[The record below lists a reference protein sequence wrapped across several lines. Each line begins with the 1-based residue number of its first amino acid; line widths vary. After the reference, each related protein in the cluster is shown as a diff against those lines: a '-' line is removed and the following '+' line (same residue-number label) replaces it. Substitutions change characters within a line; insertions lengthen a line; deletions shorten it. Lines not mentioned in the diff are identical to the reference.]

1 MLVKNRFFSLLI
13 VISTIILLNSEI
25 AAAVENT
32 QIIIGENLK
41 PGMTLKDAMQLLG
54 TPDTITVSKNGTVL
68 MPYNTLGLSIEAMS
82 GGTTIEAIHVQPAF
96 KGQFA
101 SGIEIGTD
109 FQKILS
115 VYNQPDIKTKEI
127 IEYSGPTRI
136 FKIQQ
141 GKLTGADFYSMN
153 STLYSQV
160 TGKKTGKSA
169 VNDAAEKE
177 KIRNELREE
186 VRNELRQEVREE
198 VIKEMDEN
206 IDVFDL
212 YGFKVRQG
220 YDKVIVTEIRP
231 GSVAEAGGLKVKEAI
246 RKVFYGRDRSSLRNI
261 YGVSGLI
268 AILKRAINK
277 HKENI
282 YILQNGNRY
291 CKVEVPKIK

>member
-1 MLVKNRFFSLLI
+1 
-13 VISTIILLNSEI
+13 
-25 AAAVENT
+25 
-32 QIIIGENLK
+32 
-41 PGMTLKDAMQLLG
+41 
-54 TPDTITVSKNGTVL
+54 
-68 MPYNTLGLSIEAMS
+68 MS

-127 IEYSGPTRI
+127 IEYSNPARI

-141 GKLTGADFYSMN
+141 GKLAGADFYSMN

-177 KIRNELREE
+177 KIRNELREQA
-186 VRNELRQEVREE
+186 RNEVREEVRKE

-212 YGFKVRQG
+212 YGFNVRQVS
-220 YDKVIVTEIRP
+220 DNVIVTEIRP
-231 GSVAEAGGLKVKEAI
+231 GSVAEAGGLKVEEAI
-246 RKVFYGRDRSSLRNI
+246 RKVFYGRDRSSLHNI
-261 YGVSGLI
+261 YTIGGLK

-277 HKENI
+277 HKKNV
-282 YILQNGNRY
+282 YILQNANRY
-291 CKVEVPKIK
+291 YTVETPIIK